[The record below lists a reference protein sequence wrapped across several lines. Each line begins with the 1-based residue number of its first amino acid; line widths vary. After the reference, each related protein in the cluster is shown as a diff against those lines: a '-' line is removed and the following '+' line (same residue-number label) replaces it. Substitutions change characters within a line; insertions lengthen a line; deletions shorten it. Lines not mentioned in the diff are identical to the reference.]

1 MSVIYIMINIPINS
15 NDIIKSYLDGNSC
28 ETVAKLYN
36 ITRDKVRK
44 ILKHFNVKFR
54 SQSESNTRYK
64 FNHDFFNKINSQD
77 TSYFLGFLL
86 ADGYINDKDVVLE
99 LKNEDRHILE
109 SFKNAINGNNAIKEY
124 FKPKNGFSS
133 KGTHTCKLFLRS
145 PKMAKDLNKLGLNR
159 NKTYNIIVPEISVDL
174 EKHFW
179 RGVLDGDGYI
189 SCYTTNSKKQKKQ
202 IDTGICGHL
211 NTMNSFVDFLRRNQI
226 STLGVRPDRSIFR
239 VRVRTKDCNKFLNLL
254 YSDANPDLFL
264 KRKHEKYLNYLNS
277 INN

>member
-1 MSVIYIMINIPINS
+1 
-15 NDIIKSYLDGNSC
+15 
-28 ETVAKLYN
+28 
-36 ITRDKVRK
+36 
-44 ILKHFNVKFR
+44 
-54 SQSESNTRYK
+54 
-64 FNHDFFNKINSQD
+64 
-77 TSYFLGFLL
+77 
-86 ADGYINDKDVVLE
+86 
-99 LKNEDRHILE
+99 
-109 SFKNAINGNNAIKEY
+109 
-124 FKPKNGFSS
+124 
-133 KGTHTCKLFLRS
+133 
-145 PKMAKDLNKLGLNR
+145 MAKDLNKLGLNR

-226 STLGVRPDRSIFR
+226 STLGVKPDRSIFR

-264 KRKHEKYLNYLNS
+264 KRKHEKYLNYLHS